1 MIIAIDQAIPYWED
15 AFSEIGDIRPFPAK
29 ELKSENIRE
38 VDALVVRTVTLVNAS
53 LLDGS
58 SVRFVAAASAGIDH
72 IDQDY
77 LNKRGIHFCFA
88 AGCNAD
94 AASEYVI
101 TALHAIASR
110 KKWDLKGKSLAVIG
124 VGNVGSR
131 VMKKAC
137 TLGMEVLLCDPPL
150 GDLTGNPDYLSFD
163 DVLGADIL
171 SFHVPL
177 VSSGPHPTWHMIDG
191 DVLDRLSP
199 RQFII
204 NCARGAVVDTH
215 KLKTALLDRRIGGAV
230 LDVWEGEP
238 QIDYGLLE
246 LVDIGTPHIA
256 GSGLDGKIKATEMVQ
271 EGLYRF
277 LGVQN
282 KKDRDMGVQN
292 RGNMELFYPKPRLIY
307 PPQAAPSDQAVI
319 SSVLQQAYDI
329 LEDDAK
335 LRALKR
341 MGTKRAAEN
350 FHRLRSEYQLRTEF
364 RHFIVDLT
372 KRHNDLAETFAALGF
387 KLKLRTGKE
396 SSDFSIP

>member
-1 MIIAIDQAIPYWED
+1 MIIALDQAIPYWED

-29 ELKSENIRE
+29 ELKPENIRE
-38 VDALVVRTVTLVNAS
+38 VDALIVRTVTPVNAS

-77 LNKRGIHFCFA
+77 LNRHGIHFCSA

-110 KKWDLKGKSLAVIG
+110 EKWDLRGKSLAVIG
-124 VGNVGSR
+124 VGSVGSR
-131 VMKKAC
+131 VVKKAC
-137 TLGMEVLLCDPPL
+137 ALGMEVLLCDPPL
-150 GDLTGNPDYLSFD
+150 GELTGDPDYLRFD

-177 VSSGPHPTWHMIDG
+177 VSGGPYPTCHMIDG
-191 DVLDRLSP
+191 DVLDRLSH
-199 RQFII
+199 RQFLI
-204 NCARGAVVDTH
+204 NCARGAVVDTQE
-215 KLKTALLDRRIGGAV
+215 LKAALLDRRIGGAV

-246 LVDIGTPHIA
+246 LVHIGTPHIA
-256 GSGLDGKIKATEMVQ
+256 GSGLEGKIKATEMVQ

-282 KKDRDMGVQN
+282 S
-292 RGNMELFYPKPRLIY
+292 RGNMESLYPKPRLIH
-307 PPQAAPSDQAVI
+307 PLQEARSDQAVI

-341 MGTKRAAEN
+341 MGANRAAEN
-350 FHRLRSEYQLRTEF
+350 FHRLRSEYQLRAEF
-364 RHFIVDLT
+364 RHFVVDLT
-372 KRHNDLAETFAALGF
+372 KRHSDLAETFAALGF
-387 KLKLRTGKE
+387 KLKLITGKE
-396 SSDFSIP
+396 SSDFIIP